1 MKRFPKFSFLF
12 IFIFLQ
18 LWLLLLGIPDKALA
32 ALVFSARLPTLAA
45 DTALESGSSL
55 NLILKIYD
63 DEFAGRLLY
72 EELQEVT
79 GERINAT
86 FEKGEVRH
94 REQSFGP
101 RAEQLWVEI
110 ELDGEI
116 LSPRLSLAAL
126 GSTTELSGEDLRL
139 TEAEL
144 RTAGEGILTIDN
156 DGVKLGNLLDMG
168 DQAIRLGGVERSTWT
183 SEGSGS
189 GDITGV
195 VAGTGLAGGGDV
207 GTVTINAAIPFK
219 LDGTISGQ
227 GIIQGENSSGY
238 GVLGKSSGAADDYS
252 GGCGVFGLGEA
263 ASGTNYGVV
272 GRSYSSEG
280 CGVFGNASAESGI
293 TRGVYGRSYSP
304 EGYGVYGYASA
315 ISGINYGVYGISSSP
330 DGYAGHFVGRVRIMA
345 HEPTLILEDE
355 SLDGERCRIRFLNN
369 SGIFDSDDRANQ
381 NYGFYSIFSGSRS
394 NDAVLAVYGK
404 SDGSWGKCTAITHD
418 GSDGEI
424 YTDTGDLKLS
434 PASNHVV
441 VNGNFNLPD
450 TTSDTGIIF
459 SGVYTLMHTY
469 GLANFFA
476 GRGAGNLTMGGEY
489 NTACGSMALSAN
501 TSGYNNTACGRDT
514 LKSNTE
520 ADDNTAL
527 GAGALQDNNTGSENT
542 ACGADALGNNTTGY
556 SNTASGRFALFCN
569 IDGHSNTA
577 NGRGS
582 LENNTS
588 GYYNTACGHE
598 ALSSNSTGYYNTAVG
613 RHAGLGCQ
621 TGHNNTFIGFA
632 AYTTKNNIENAT
644 AVGHGAEVSL
654 SNSVRIGDED
664 VIQIGGQVAWSNLS
678 DRRHKKDINDIGFG
692 LDFIKAL
699 RPVEFRLL
707 SGNDRLDFGFIAQE
721 VESLVGDDYNL
732 LGIGGDP
739 ERTLSLRYTDFIA
752 PLVKAVQ
759 EQQEIIN
766 HQQDELD
773 ELRSQLAIMRTLI
786 QEVKDSQ
793 SQAR

>member
-1 MKRFPKFSFLF
+1 MSYSAHSAKFSFGLF
-12 IFIFLQ
+12 IFSLITS
-18 LWLLLLGIPDKALA
+18 LLVLGIPETVRAS
-32 ALVFSARLPTLAA
+32 LVFSARLPAGVVEATP
-45 DTALESGSSL
+45 DRSSL
-55 NLILKIYD
+55 ALTLKLYD

-72 EELQEVT
+72 EEVQEVT
-79 GERINAT
+79 GEKISAT

-94 REQSFGP
+94 REQNSGI
-101 RAEQLWVEI
+101 RAEELWVEI

-126 GSTTELSGEDLRL
+126 GSASELAGPELRL
-139 TEAEL
+139 TEAGL
-144 RTAGEGILTIDN
+144 RSAGEGTLTIDN

-168 DQAIRLGGVERSTWT
+168 IQAISLGGVERSTWPT
-183 SEGSGS
+183 EGSGG

-195 VAGTGLAGGGDV
+195 VAGTGLFGGGET
-207 GTVTINAAIPFK
+207 GSVTINAAIPFK
-219 LDGTISGQ
+219 LDGTVAGK
-227 GIIQGENSSGY
+227 GVIQGENSSGY
-238 GVLGKSSGAADDYS
+238 GILGKSSGVSTS
-252 GGCGVFGLGEA
+252 GGSGVFGIGEA
-263 ASGTNYGVV
+263 ASGTNFGVV

-280 CGVFGNASAESGI
+280 CGVFGNASSSSG
-293 TRGVYGRSYSP
+293 T
-304 EGYGVYGYASA
+304 
-315 ISGINYGVYGISSSP
+315 NYGIYGKSGSP
-330 DGYAGHFVGRVRIMA
+330 DGYAGHFAGRVRIQSN
-345 HEPTLILEDE
+345 EPTLILEDE
-355 SLDGERCRIRFLNN
+355 YNDAVRCRIRFLNN
-369 SGIFDSDDRANQ
+369 SGIFDSDDRAQQ

-418 GSDGEI
+418 GTDGEI
-424 YTDTGDLKLS
+424 KTDTGDLKLS

-520 ADDNTAL
+520 AYDNTAL

-577 NGRGS
+577 NGRGA

-632 AYTTKNNIENAT
+632 AYTNNNNIENAT
-644 AVGHGAEVSL
+644 AIGHGATVTS
-654 SNSVRIGDED
+654 SNSVRIGNDS
-664 VIQIGGQVAWSNLS
+664 VTQIGGQVAWSNLS
-678 DRRHKKDINDIGFG
+678 DRRHKKDISNLSFG

-707 SGNDRLDFGFIAQE
+707 CGNDRLDFGFIAQE

-732 LGIGGDP
+732 LGIGGDA

-759 EQQEIIN
+759 EQQEIIGR
-766 HQQDELD
+766 QQDDLD
-773 ELRSQLAIMRTLI
+773 SLRSELATMRAEI
-786 QEVKDSQ
+786 QAIKAGRSGAQ
-793 SQAR
+793 